1 MSDCIFCKIID
12 GEIPSKVIYESD
24 DVLAFKD
31 LNAQAPLHVLII
43 PKKHI
48 ATINDLNTDNAD
60 VIGKLYLAAKKIAA
74 DAGHSDDGYRVVM
87 NCGKAAGQTVF
98 HIHLH
103 LLAGR
108 SLSWPP
114 G

>member
-1 MSDCIFCKIID
+1 MDCLFCKIINGD
-12 GEIPSKVIYESD
+12 IPADIVYQND
-24 DVLAFKD
+24 DVLGFKD
-31 LNAQAPLHVLII
+31 VNPQAPTHILFI

-48 ATINDLNTDNAD
+48 ATVNDLETNDAAL
-60 VIGKLYLAAKKIAA
+60 IGKLYLAAKAVA
-74 DAGHSDDGYRVVM
+74 TDAGFADDGYRLVM
-87 NCGKAAGQTVF
+87 NCNEGAGQTVF

-103 LLAGR
+103 MLAGR

>member
-1 MSDCIFCKIID
+1 MDCLFCKIINGD
-12 GEIPSKVIYESD
+12 IPADIVYQDD
-24 DVLAFKD
+24 DVLGFND
-31 LNAQAPLHVLII
+31 VNPQAPTHILFI

-48 ATINDLNTDNAD
+48 ATVNDLKTNDAEL
-60 VIGKLYLAAKKIAA
+60 IGKLYLAAKKVATDNGFA
-74 DAGHSDDGYRVVM
+74 DQGYRLVM
-87 NCGKAAGQTVF
+87 NCNAGAGQTVF

-103 LLAGR
+103 MLAER

>member
-1 MSDCIFCKIID
+1 MDCLFCKIINGD
-12 GEIPSKVIYESD
+12 IPADIVYQD
-24 DVLAFKD
+24 DHVLGFKD
-31 LNAQAPLHVLII
+31 VNPQAPTHVLFI

-48 ATINDLNTDNAD
+48 ATVNDLESSDAEL
-60 VIGKLYLAAKKIAA
+60 IGKLYLAAKKIAA
-74 DAGHSDDGYRVVM
+74 DKGFADDGYRLVM
-87 NCGKAAGQTVF
+87 NCNAGAGQTVF

-103 LLAGR
+103 MLAGR

>member
-12 GEIPSKVIYESD
+12 GDIPSQKIYEDD
-24 DVLAFKD
+24 DVFAFKD

-48 ATINDLNTDNAD
+48 LTINALETNDAD
-60 VIGKLYLAAKKIAA
+60 VVGKLYLAAKKIAA
-74 DAGHSDDGYRVVM
+74 DKGYADDGYRVVM
-87 NCGKAAGQTVF
+87 NCGESAGQTVF

-108 SLSWPP
+108 NLTWPP